1 MRNTLSGLGHDY
13 DDVSRTGRAKRRF
26 PNLLYRRFP
35 NLRMHWDSTPTRL
48 RALPTW
54 KSAIQQTWKSMRVK
68 LRRVKEGHCE
78 FERLK
83 GRSGCACER
92 WHGWF
97 CLRLGS
103 RERSTTDQTDSPKWW
118 GGTFGVLCAR

>member
-1 MRNTLSGLGHDY
+1 MCQRSRK
-13 DDVSRTGRAKRRF
+13 DVRKAAHSPLHPEQSRDRTSLRPAGRLA
-26 PNLLYRRFP
+26 LEQ
-35 NLRMHWDSTPTRL
+35 RL
-48 RALPTW
+48 ARVVA
-54 KSAIQQTWKSMRVK
+54 QTSESMRVK

-97 CLRLGS
+97 CFRLGS

>member
-1 MRNTLSGLGHDY
+1 MW
-13 DDVSRTGRAKRRF
+13 GRLPSLPYRVF
-26 PNLLYRRFP
+26 PNLLALWQLNAYATQ
-35 NLRMHWDSTPTRL
+35 LDT
-48 RALPTW
+48 LPTW

-97 CLRLGS
+97 CFRLGS